1 MIKGPNTT
9 ETVKDFRGQEKI
21 FVRSLQQDLSMDEV
35 VNSQLVRLI
44 IVYACPKYNSKALS
58 FDHLSN
64 LYMLMK
70 YDAFF
75 SGRRSTGNVL

>member
-35 VNSQLVRLI
+35 VNSQLVRRVLSLFMHVPNTIPKHCHLI
-44 IVYACPKYNSKALS
+44 
-58 FDHLSN
+58 
-64 LYMLMK
+64 
-70 YDAFF
+70 
-75 SGRRSTGNVL
+75 T